1 MIKVV
6 IISDSHGN
14 LDNVRKIMEKEQNVH
29 QVIHLGDLIGQEM
42 QLKEIC
48 GCEISFVKGNCDYY
62 ADNPVSDVLEIGA
75 NRIFITHGHHYGVNF
90 GIDRLCYAAKENQ
103 CNIVMYGHTH
113 VPENSVYGGIIVVN
127 PGSVSQPRQLNH
139 KATYA
144 VMKIDGQGK
153 TDIRIQYV

>member
-1 MIKVV
+1 
-6 IISDSHGN
+6 
-14 LDNVRKIMEKEQNVH
+14 
-29 QVIHLGDLIGQEM
+29 M

-103 CNIVMYGHTH
+103 CNIAMYGHTH
-113 VPENSVYGGIIVVN
+113 VPDNSVYGV
-127 PGSVSQPRQLNH
+127 
-139 KATYA
+139 
-144 VMKIDGQGK
+144 
-153 TDIRIQYV
+153 

>member
-139 KATYA
+139 KPTYA
-144 VMKIDGQGK
+144 VMEIDEQGK
-153 TDIRIQYV
+153 ADIRIRYV

>member
-48 GCEISFVKGNCDYY
+48 GCDVHFVKGNCDYY
-62 ADNPVSDVLEIGA
+62 AGNPVSDVLEIGT

-90 GIDRLCYAAKENQ
+90 GLDRLCFAAKENQ
-103 CNIVMYGHTH
+103 CNIAMYGHTH
-113 VPENSVYGGIIVVN
+113 VPENSVYGGVIIVN

-139 KATYA
+139 KPTYA
-144 VMKIDGQGK
+144 VMEIDEQGK
-153 TDIRIQYV
+153 TDIRIRYV

>member
-1 MIKVV
+1 MKKVV
-6 IISDSHGN
+6 IISDSHGD
-14 LDNVRKIMEKEQNVH
+14 LSNVRKIMDKEQSVQ

-48 GCEISFVKGNCDYY
+48 GCGIRLVKGNCDYY
-62 ADNPVSDVLEIGA
+62 ADNPVSDIVEIGG

-103 CNIVMYGHTH
+103 CNIAMYGHTH
-113 VPENSVYGGIIVVN
+113 VPDNSVYGGIIIVN

-139 KATYA
+139 KPTYA
-144 VMKIDGQGK
+144 VMKIDDDGK